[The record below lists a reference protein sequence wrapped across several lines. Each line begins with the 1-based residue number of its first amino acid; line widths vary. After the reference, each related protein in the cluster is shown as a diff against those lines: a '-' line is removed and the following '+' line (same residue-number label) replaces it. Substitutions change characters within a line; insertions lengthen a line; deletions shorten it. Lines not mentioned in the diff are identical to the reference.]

1 MGMIPDKI
9 YVASGTTGIG
19 GLCGLW
25 FADMESDL
33 PQYIRK
39 DALLEWVREYL
50 DLKIYDTKRAVM
62 EELIDKLNSM

>member
-1 MGMIPDKI
+1 MIPDKI

-39 DALLEWVREYL
+39 DALLEWLEKKVPLSYGLATDAFIE
-50 DLKIYDTKRAVM
+50 I
-62 EELIDKLNSM
+62 IDKLNSL

>member
-1 MGMIPDKI
+1 MGTPDKI

-39 DALLEWVREYL
+39 DALLEWAEHMNG
-50 DLKIYDTKRAVM
+50 IYPAGAFQM
-62 EELIDKLNSM
+62 MIDKLNSL

>member
-1 MGMIPDKI
+1 MAPVKI
-9 YVASGTTGIG
+9 YVGVRDLGSGYATDVSLSPRDGYP
-19 GLCGLW
+19 
-25 FADMESDL
+25 E
-33 PQYIRK
+33 YIRK